1 MVTDVCV
8 SGGHSPGR
16 VRGVRQRGPGHAL
29 RHRHQ
34 PGGLHGKNICLTE
47 VVGGTDVEVHHLLYS
62 LNLSR
67 VSPCDVVFIPQGTIV
82 LAAESEEEQ
91 VQWMEM
97 LQDSGKV

>member
-1 MVTDVCV
+1 M
-8 SGGHSPGR
+8 
-16 VRGVRQRGPGHAL
+16 
-29 RHRHQ
+29 
-34 PGGLHGKNICLTE
+34 
-47 VVGGTDVEVHHLLYS
+47 EVHHVLYS
-62 LNLSR
+62 LNLSG